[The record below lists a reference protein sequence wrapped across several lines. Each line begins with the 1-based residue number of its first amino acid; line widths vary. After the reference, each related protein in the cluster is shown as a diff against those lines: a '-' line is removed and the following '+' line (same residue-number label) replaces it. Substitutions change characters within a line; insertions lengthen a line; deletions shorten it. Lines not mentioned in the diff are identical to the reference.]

1 MITVVMVSSIIMMG
15 FLLWPNNYHN
25 KDEIHLIS
33 FPYKWSIVLQSGITV
48 DNDIKHGH
56 SLYKETRKCF
66 ISS

>member
-25 KDEIHLIS
+25 KDEVHLIS
-33 FPYKWSIVLQSGITV
+33 FPYKWSVVLPSA
-48 DNDIKHGH
+48 DNDITHCH
-56 SLYKETRKCF
+56 SLYKGTRKCF